1 MADRHDYVLRPVE
14 ELLRKRR
21 AARDRIARATTTE
34 DVLADMYTEQEI
46 EAALQM
52 KEEDKRYV

>member
-14 ELLRKRR
+14 ELLRKLRSV
-21 AARDRIARATTTE
+21 RDRLARATTTE
-34 DVLADMYTEQEI
+34 AVLADMYTEQEI

-52 KEEDKRYV
+52 KEEDKRNV